1 MLNIRRLLAAAA
13 LLTLA
18 LGPSAVAGWNLSDW
32 LKELENRM
40 ARAERKQRSKVV
52 AVAAV
57 RGAKEAEAP
66 AQKLYWKGKNG
77 PSPVTPE
84 ELSQFKSSVALAQN
98 GKTAEAEKSFNDFL
112 AKHPKS
118 PLADD
123 ARETLALLKPADDA
137 AAPAAPAKK

>member
-1 MLNIRRLLAAAA
+1 MLKIHRIL
-13 LLTLA
+13 
-18 LGPSAVAGWNLSDW
+18 SAVFLAFILVPVSFAANWNLSDW

-40 ARAERKQRSKVV
+40 NRAERKQRSRMVS
-52 AVAAV
+52 AAAV

-84 ELSQFKSSVALAQN
+84 ELAEFKSSIALAQA
-98 GKTAEAEKSFNDFL
+98 GKTAEAEKSFNAFI

-123 ARETLALLKPADDA
+123 ARETVAMLKPADD